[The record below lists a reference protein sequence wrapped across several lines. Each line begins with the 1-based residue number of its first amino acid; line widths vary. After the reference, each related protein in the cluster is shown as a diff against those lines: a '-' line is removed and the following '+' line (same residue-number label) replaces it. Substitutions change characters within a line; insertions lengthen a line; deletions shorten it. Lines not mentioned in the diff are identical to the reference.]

1 MSFDIDAVR
10 EWGNW
15 EDGPVEFTPSQRRLW
30 RQLVSDVLAACD
42 EIERLERLLELA
54 AEAEY
59 ERLAALG
66 HNIQEPPSGM
76 AVAYGLCALSG
87 ALVATLLTSLAW
99 WLL

>member
-1 MSFDIDAVR
+1 MSFDIDATR

-42 EIERLERLLELA
+42 EIERLQRLLED
-54 AEAEY
+54 
-59 ERLAALG
+59 ERR
-66 HNIQEPPSGM
+66 QEPPSGM
-76 AVAYGLCALSG
+76 AVAFGLCALSG